1 MGKLHDDAAK
11 AYNAKL
17 SSLFMRLHTPPREP
31 SKSGAPLTEKGDTH
45 VVQKYGPREIVPG
58 SYREYLIDST
68 GERKGCN
75 FDTSRGFVGIS
86 GEDHDA
92 LQQITRRIASDRA
105 YRDAVS
111 SDFVYEKCIDWLK
124 NKYERPDD
132 VRANF
137 TDYLEEVTTKTVR
150 RFEVWLPIP
159 IVQIMNPFDIGLVT
173 FRRITKEMMDEWA
186 ERSNIKSS
194 AKAEAVFDRMRS
206 RLQSATAACVTVEA
220 EPIRGNELALER
232 SEASISILRLACP
245 AMLNAHQW
253 APIDPSLIDRLG
265 ASIML
270 HVENRK
276 IVGQQNSLHERMLPQ
291 WLLRKEDIERHTRTL
306 WGFGHNLLM
315 TERNEFQELLLGA
328 LIHYSR
334 SVLKADT
341 AERLLYIVTA
351 LESVF
356 IKDANESIIQNL
368 RERIAAFGGK
378 DQADRLKILKLIGKV
393 YELRSGFVHRAIPV
407 SDMSQFQ
414 EFVVDAWSTFLFL
427 INNYNKWLTK
437 SDFLRM
443 VDEQKFSGPMFSTEG
458 IPPV

>member
-1 MGKLHDDAAK
+1 
-11 AYNAKL
+11 
-17 SSLFMRLHTPPREP
+17 
-31 SKSGAPLTEKGDTH
+31 
-45 VVQKYGPREIVPG
+45 
-58 SYREYLIDST
+58 
-68 GERKGCN
+68 
-75 FDTSRGFVGIS
+75 
-86 GEDHDA
+86 
-92 LQQITRRIASDRA
+92 
-105 YRDAVS
+105 
-111 SDFVYEKCIDWLK
+111 
-124 NKYERPDD
+124 
-132 VRANF
+132 
-137 TDYLEEVTTKTVR
+137 
-150 RFEVWLPIP
+150 
-159 IVQIMNPFDIGLVT
+159 
-173 FRRITKEMMDEWA
+173 
-186 ERSNIKSS
+186 
-194 AKAEAVFDRMRS
+194 MRS

-276 IVGQQNSLHERMLPQ
+276 IVGQQNSLHERMLHQ

-334 SVLKADT
+334 NVLKSET

-356 IKDANESIIQNL
+356 IKDANEGITQNL
-368 RERIAAFGGK
+368 RERLAAFGGRDK
-378 DQADRLKILKLIGKV
+378 VQRLYILKTITNV
-393 YELRSGFVHRAIPV
+393 YDLRSGFVHRAVPV
-407 SDMSQFQ
+407 SDMSQIQ
-414 EFVVDAWSTFLFL
+414 EFLLEAWSTFLFL
-427 INNYNKWLTK
+427 LNNYNKWKTK

-443 VDEQKFSGPMFSTEG
+443 VDEHKFSGPMFSTEG
-458 IPPV
+458 MPPV